1 MSRLLAIVA
10 GAGLAQGH
18 DAPLSKK
25 ESAVFLLTVA
35 AVMALAFW
43 LRLEFILLVAI
54 IAVLGALLVLQ
65 SAVAWIA
72 ISILGFIGV
81 FWNLEAGLT
90 PPEVLHTVVYYG
102 GLIWWFFHRI
112 VIARAPL
119 RWTPGGILAL
129 TVLVQLALMVPI
141 SFGYGADPYVW
152 LREMVIVATPLIL
165 VPIAHECDTRAKQ
178 HVVLGALVLTMS
190 VLAAKNI
197 YLYKQKVL
205 EAVWLWQVGA
215 SRATETTYFVL
226 ALALFATAL
235 LVAARGRRQIL
246 FFSALFALGI
256 AATVLSFYRT
266 IWVGALA
273 GYFFMAVIM
282 GRSFWKRAV
291 RYAGIS
297 LLVLAAV
304 YPLLLADVVPLDV
317 MWSSISGRFESIGE
331 YRTDVSVKNRDAEA
345 RAVLDD
351 IGMNW
356 VLGKGMSTTVH
367 FTKLT
372 SMQTI
377 APTWTHNGYA
387 WILNHLGVLGTLLYF
402 SSLLAYVALGW
413 RNERALRDITGP
425 GEEDRYRVRILSAT
439 AAAFILSTFIISI
452 TLNAFIGHES
462 GVVLGVLFGLLEVW
476 GTGGRGTGGEEDRG
490 KGAEAT
496 LGDGK

>member
-1 MSRLLAIVA
+1 MKRLLALAA
-10 GAGLAQGH
+10 GAATAQGH

-25 ESAVFLLTVA
+25 ETAVFLFSVA
-35 AVMALAFW
+35 AVMALAFY
-43 LRLEFILLVAI
+43 LRLEFLLMIVVVGGI
-54 IAVLGALLVLQ
+54 GGVLVMQ

-90 PPEVLHTVVYYG
+90 LPEVLHTVVFYG

-119 RWTPGGILAL
+119 RWTLGGILTL
-129 TVLVQLALMVPI
+129 TVFLQLALMAPI
-141 SFGYGADPYVW
+141 SLGYGADPYVW
-152 LREMVIVATPLIL
+152 LREMVIVSTPLIL
-165 VPIAHECDTRAKQ
+165 VPIAHECDSRPKQ
-178 HVVLGALVLTMS
+178 NVVLGALVLAMS
-190 VLAAKNI
+190 VLSVKNI

-235 LVAARGRRQIL
+235 LVAARGKRQIL
-246 FFSALFALGI
+246 FFSAVFTLGI

-291 RYAGIS
+291 KYAGIS
-297 LLVLAAV
+297 LLVLAAA

-351 IGMNW
+351 IGLNW
-356 VLGKGMSTTVH
+356 VIGKGMSTTVH

-372 SMQTI
+372 SLQTI

-387 WILNHLGVLGTLLYF
+387 WVLNHLGVLGTLLYF

-413 RNERALRDITGP
+413 RNERALRGITGP

-439 AAAFILSTFIISI
+439 AAAFILSTFLISI
-452 TLNAFIGHES
+452 TLNAFVGHES
-462 GVVLGVLFGLLEVW
+462 GIVLGVLFGLLEVW
-476 GTGGRGTGGEEDRG
+476 GGTEGTVGATPGVG
-490 KGAEAT
+490 K
-496 LGDGK
+496 